1 MRSHMGVAVVFGV
14 LGALSVA
21 VAIPLASAVQAQ
33 EPAGGKEDGPLAAEA
48 ARAATLLEDFKPV
61 ADQHMLMEWQERV
74 FSGMNRAILQK
85 KDSEVVAHAWML
97 AELANVNRFHS
108 KKDDYRRWAKDM
120 LDTAVKLAEAG
131 KAKQFDE
138 AKKLA
143 RKMNATCSSCH
154 EVYRDDH

>member
-1 MRSHMGVAVVFGV
+1 MRSHIGVAVVFGV
-14 LGALSVA
+14 LGALSV
-21 VAIPLASAVQAQ
+21 VIAIPLASAVQTQ
-33 EPAGGKEDGPLAAEA
+33 EPAGKIEHAPLVPEA
-48 ARAATLLEDFKPV
+48 ARPAALLEGFKPV
-61 ADQHMLMEWQERV
+61 ADRHVLMEWQERV
-74 FSGMNRAILQK
+74 FNGMNRAILQK

-108 KKDDYRRWAKDM
+108 KKDDYRRWATEM
-120 LDTAVKLAEAG
+120 LDTAVKLAESG

>member
-1 MRSHMGVAVVFGV
+1 M
-14 LGALSVA
+14 
-21 VAIPLASAVQAQ
+21 
-33 EPAGGKEDGPLAAEA
+33 
-48 ARAATLLEDFKPV
+48 
-61 ADQHMLMEWQERV
+61 
-74 FSGMNRAILQK
+74 
-85 KDSEVVAHAWML
+85 
-97 AELANVNRFHS
+97 NRFHS

-131 KAKQFDE
+131 KTKKFDQ

>member
-1 MRSHMGVAVVFGV
+1 MRSHIGVAVVFGV
-14 LGALSVA
+14 LGALSV
-21 VAIPLASAVQAQ
+21 VIAIPLASAVQTQ
-33 EPAGGKEDGPLAAEA
+33 EPAGENEHAPLVPEA
-48 ARAATLLEDFKPV
+48 ARPAALLEDFKPV
-61 ADQHMLMEWQERV
+61 ADRNVLMEWQERV

-85 KDSEVVAHAWML
+85 KDSEVVAHAWLL

-108 KKDDYRRWAKDM
+108 KKDDYRRWATEM
-120 LDTAVKLAEAG
+120 LDTAVKLAESG